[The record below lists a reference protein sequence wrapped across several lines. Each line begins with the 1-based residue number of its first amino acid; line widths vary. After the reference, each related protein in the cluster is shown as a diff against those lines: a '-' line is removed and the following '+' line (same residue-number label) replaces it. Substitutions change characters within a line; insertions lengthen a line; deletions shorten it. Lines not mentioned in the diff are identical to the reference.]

1 MMCWSDCSLH
11 FTQSSVDSESVAK
24 MWLKTEETCQTDGQF
39 FAHCSAPGMQAN
51 HRRRFESHAA
61 GWNPK
66 QAKRLE
72 WGCPC
77 RVGLWRLQNGN
88 PNLWTCTCDTCAFVV
103 ICCRHLL
110 SFVVICTPFQP
121 FQTIYMNGSTW
132 PVDAICS
139 IVGGLEHRGI
149 SGGQRLLAAFLI
161 DFLSSQVQVP
171 PSKILHYFYC
181 TFILVLSLLSLL
193 ILLDTRKACQHWFG
207 VGCRSNSATSC
218 LSGCTDVRF
227 CQRSAWCDVSIP
239 FPVHSA
245 TSSLADAVLG
255 RADFRQDLQHILALK
270 HRSSKRIK
278 EVDLQ
283 HTIYIHLC
291 ISRWIQRCSQMSL
304 CQICQGTIHVSSRE
318 VAYRSSH
325 P

>member
-110 SFVVICTPFQP
+110 SFVVICCHLCTLSTFSNYIHEWQYMASWCHLQYCGWLGASWYLWWAKTLGCISDWLPQLPSAGAPFED
-121 FQTIYMNGSTW
+121 FALFLLHLYFGS
-132 PVDAICS
+132 
-139 IVGGLEHRGI
+139 
-149 SGGQRLLAAFLI
+149 Q
-161 DFLSSQVQVP
+161 SSQ
-171 PSKILHYFYC
+171 
-181 TFILVLSLLSLL
+181 SLDS
-193 ILLDTRKACQHWFG
+193 FG
-207 VGCRSNSATSC
+207 
-218 LSGCTDVRF
+218 
-227 CQRSAWCDVSIP
+227 
-239 FPVHSA
+239 
-245 TSSLADAVLG
+245 
-255 RADFRQDLQHILALK
+255 
-270 HRSSKRIK
+270 
-278 EVDLQ
+278 
-283 HTIYIHLC
+283 
-291 ISRWIQRCSQMSL
+291 
-304 CQICQGTIHVSSRE
+304 
-318 VAYRSSH
+318 
-325 P
+325 

>member
-110 SFVVICTPFQP
+110 SFVVICCHLLSFVHPFNLFKLYTWMAVHGQLMP
-121 FQTIYMNGSTW
+121 FAVLW
-132 PVDAICS
+132 VAWS
-139 IVGGLEHRGI
+139 IVVSLVGKDSWLHFWLTSSAPKCRCPLRRFCIIFIAPLFWFSVFSVSWFFWIGGKRVSIGLE
-149 SGGQRLLAAFLI
+149 LAADPI
-161 DFLSSQVQVP
+161 
-171 PSKILHYFYC
+171 
-181 TFILVLSLLSLL
+181 VLP
-193 ILLDTRKACQHWFG
+193 A
-207 VGCRSNSATSC
+207 A
-218 LSGCTDVRF
+218 
-227 CQRSAWCDVSIP
+227 
-239 FPVHSA
+239 
-245 TSSLADAVLG
+245 
-255 RADFRQDLQHILALK
+255 
-270 HRSSKRIK
+270 
-278 EVDLQ
+278 
-283 HTIYIHLC
+283 
-291 ISRWIQRCSQMSL
+291 
-304 CQICQGTIHVSSRE
+304 
-318 VAYRSSH
+318 
-325 P
+325 